1 MCKLYRIG
9 FQLPHQYQFCVY
21 GIDKKKIYK
30 RDYPWEVL
38 FLGNISYSVGQSLSL
53 FTNTC

>member
-21 GIDKKKIYK
+21 GIDKKKKNK